1 LYRVDLRLRPD
12 GQKGPLA
19 TSSATF
25 INYIEKR
32 AASWEWLAYVKLRGV
47 AGDIEFAR
55 EIETAARR
63 RIHELARQA
72 DLRQLAAETR
82 RVRDRLQKAKA
93 PRRHAGVNIKHG
105 VGGMLDVY
113 FAVRYLQ
120 LRDNVPDDGD
130 DRTTRRMLERLRE
143 VGSISEDDF
152 QRMSTGYRLL
162 RLIDHQLRLIL
173 GRSATVPPFEATTFT
188 EIAGRLG
195 YANGDQLR
203 DELISGMKN
212 IRVAYENIIAVE

>member
-1 LYRVDLRLRPD
+1 
-12 GQKGPLA
+12 
-19 TSSATF
+19 S
-25 INYIEKR
+25 
-32 AASWEWLAYVKLRGV
+32 
-47 AGDIEFAR
+47 
-55 EIETAARR
+55 AART
-63 RIHELARQA
+63 RIHQLARA
-72 DLRQLAAETR
+72 VDVGLLAAETR
-82 RVRDRLQKAKA
+82 RVRERLQKAKA
-93 PRRHAGVNIKHG
+93 SRRQSGINIKHG
-105 VGGMLDVY
+105 IGGMLDVY

-152 QRMSTGYRLL
+152 QRMSAGYRLL

-195 YANGDQLR
+195 YANANHLR
-203 DELISGMKN
+203 DDLVSGMKG
-212 IRVAYENIIAVE
+212 